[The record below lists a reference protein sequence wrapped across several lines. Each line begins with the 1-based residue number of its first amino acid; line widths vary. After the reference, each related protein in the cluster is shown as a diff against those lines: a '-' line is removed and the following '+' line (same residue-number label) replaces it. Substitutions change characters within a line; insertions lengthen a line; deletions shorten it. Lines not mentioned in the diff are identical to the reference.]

1 MSQCLWWLWTRRGLS
16 SQPLRQWADRHAYG
30 AQLQR
35 TMKQVLEIIGS
46 NQRTGSTQDRRY
58 GYQPRLWATS
68 SFWLPGY
75 MGHHSRGSLEW
86 STDGISLDP
95 KGGPVS
101 AHARAFTPTHDIEH
115 DASVQ
120 GSVQGSVQTWYP
132 LIHTH
137 TQGTASGVWQTAALE
152 GSQPSRQTVPVEVT
166 SPNRPNNI
174 NWEMDV
180 NSEWAGDQGL
190 QPASS
195 CG

>member
-1 MSQCLWWLWTRRGLS
+1 
-16 SQPLRQWADRHAYG
+16 
-30 AQLQR
+30 
-35 TMKQVLEIIGS
+35 MKQVLEIIGS

-120 GSVQGSVQTWYP
+120 GSVQGSDKPGTRSF
-132 LIHTH
+132 TH
-137 TQGTASGVWQTAALE
+137 TLRAQHLASG
-152 GSQPSRQTVPVEVT
+152 R
-166 SPNRPNNI
+166 
-174 NWEMDV
+174 
-180 NSEWAGDQGL
+180 L
-190 QPASS
+190 QH
-195 CG
+195 